1 MNSGHSVRA
10 DKTKEIGIELR
21 LIKREVHTKS
31 ALPDILPVT
40 KYIDVSIRVLEV
52 DGDTDVRRVKV
63 EVPQLKV
70 VIVLTE
76 ILLRIAQTIR
86 EIHCTLLLD
95 RAIEDVVNLITLTIQ
110 NSGDALVLPNV
121 RESIVKRSPLR
132 AIIINLIN
140 KLLLN
145 SKNIDKALKRLLT
158 ELVTIVK
165 EAVTL
170 LFDVL
175 DIQRNEAVALKRLAN
190 IVALGNELI

>member
-1 MNSGHSVRA
+1 MDGSHSIRT
-10 DKTKEIGIELR
+10 DKTEKIRIELR

-40 KYIDVSIRVLEV
+40 EYIDVGIRILEV

-76 ILLRIAQTIR
+76 ILLCIAQTIR

-110 NSGDALVLPNV
+110 NSGDAFVLPNV

-145 SKNIDKALKRLLT
+145 SKNIDKALKRLLA

-175 DIQRNEAVALKRLAN
+175 DIQRNKAVALKRLAN